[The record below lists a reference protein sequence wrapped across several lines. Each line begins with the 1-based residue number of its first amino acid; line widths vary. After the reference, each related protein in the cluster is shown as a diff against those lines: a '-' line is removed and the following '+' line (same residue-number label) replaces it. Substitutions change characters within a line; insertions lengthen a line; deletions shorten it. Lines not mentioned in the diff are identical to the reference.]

1 MAVCSWN
8 GIVPYWELVDTMMK
22 PYTAF
27 AMVGIASALCTL
39 ILINYHEHLVEYI
52 WINIVIGA
60 LCLIGMVLVSRKRRS
75 KVA

>member
-22 PYTAF
+22 SYTAF
-27 AMVGIASALCTL
+27 AIAGIVSALSML
-39 ILINYHEHLVEYI
+39 ILINYSEYLVEYI